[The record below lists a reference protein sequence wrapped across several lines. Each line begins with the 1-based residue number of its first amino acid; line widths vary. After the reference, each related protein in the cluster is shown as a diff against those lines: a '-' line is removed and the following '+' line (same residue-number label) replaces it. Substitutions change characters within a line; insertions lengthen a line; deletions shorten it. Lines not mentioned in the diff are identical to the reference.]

1 MPNWDYFAYYLD
13 PGKSPA
19 DVQDPLVE
27 LGSKGW
33 ELVAVA
39 PYSSTDTGAL
49 LIAFFKRPLEEQG
62 EPFVVT

>member
-1 MPNWDYFAYYLD
+1 MPNWDYFTFYLD
-13 PGKSPA
+13 PTESPSS
-19 DVQDPLVE
+19 VQDPLAE

-49 LIAFFKRPLEEQG
+49 LIAFFKRPLEEHSEG
-62 EPFVVT
+62 FVIT